1 MRWRYLFAVLASTSA
16 SLLAPSSTPRCSNGI
31 YMKQATASKK
41 GFAMK
46 PKAVKIKKR
55 AVVPLDPSVKAALDE
70 LETLGP
76 ASLRTH
82 LNPALFEDPQTMAD
96 IGKRLQNG
104 EVVILRDAFRPE
116 FAEMVYQ
123 ELAAKDVPWSLN
135 EAYFND
141 GYHHHH
147 HNVYDKGLW
156 SQRLNSTFDVFRH
169 QDSMSLMAEL
179 SGRDCS
185 GETTGAPSWYQS
197 GDHSLPHTDWVG
209 QRTVSY
215 VWHLSKDWKPEW
227 GGALYWA
234 QHHHSVAT
242 HPASFNTLCLFSVT
256 TTSAHFVTTVSPK
269 HKGKRLT
276 FNGWWQTSWLPSLD
290 DDLEG
295 WLESKEG
302 RASITHSQMQMVTDM
317 LNDPWQ
323 NIPEERKE
331 KLSKLRLEV
340 FDELFPDGVR
350 AGIEA

>member
-197 GDHSLPHTDWVG
+197 GDHSC
-209 QRTVSY
+209 RTPIGSG
-215 VWHLSKDWKPEW
+215 SAPSRTC
-227 GGALYWA
+227 G
-234 QHHHSVAT
+234 
-242 HPASFNTLCLFSVT
+242 
-256 TTSAHFVTTVSPK
+256 TSARIGSPS
-269 HKGKRLT
+269 GAAPCT
-276 FNGWWQTSWLPSLD
+276 
-290 DDLEG
+290 
-295 WLESKEG
+295 G
-302 RASITHSQMQMVTDM
+302 RSITTRSRHIRRRSTHCASS
-317 LNDPWQ
+317 P
-323 NIPEERKE
+323 
-331 KLSKLRLEV
+331 
-340 FDELFPDGVR
+340 
-350 AGIEA
+350 